1 MGQDHSLWEHF
12 GGGRLLI
19 DGVILAALGSLEYA
33 ILSHPSAIQPG
44 EGAVLVM
51 VFAGLLILGR
61 RGISWQRALALN
73 AFLPDWAGRILRG
86 SRQPVVPP
94 PGLTEEADLASRALN
109 AVLADAQAAGQALA
123 TLQEAVA
130 RDWREV
136 DACLQDTERT
146 QVQARQARHEA
157 AERLAQA
164 SSELRAAFEDTL
176 QLDRIE
182 LDQRLRAD
190 QWRLQ
195 AQSFTGFL
203 EQVKAGLGQFENLL
217 EELRDTFPRLLREGD
232 ALARLANSG
241 MRHGARMGMAVRG
254 LVAHTPR
261 LLEEA
266 AARTD
271 QFRQFRKAA
280 DELRDQ
286 AEALGRRM
294 ESFRTEAM
302 ERNRAF
308 GGVQGSL
315 QTVDHAAQQAGL
327 LAVNAAILAQQGGG
341 TAGIQAIGGRLHQL
355 AGQTT
360 RGAAEIERALEV
372 HARGLE
378 HETAG
383 LWDLQ
388 EVTESLLAAIQNLLR
403 WAGRLDQ
410 QGQELERL
418 LDSEVTHVDQVRQ
431 LSEQAELAL
440 HEVGERSHAI
450 ETAMGRLWSVEAKL
464 LPELERLSRS
474 GGRLSDAG
482 GDLSRIS
489 QQNIEEIWGILG
501 RHREIRRTQAY
512 RQVVT
517 GDLAHLLAVTDPEG
531 ESVARMVWARSS
543 REFRLAAPL
552 ELIRPRGACTPDGAC
567 SLQLLGLDPLGMP
580 EPSALQRV
588 SWAEEGREW
597 LLELQDSLCSEEARM
612 NLFEGLRHSDLL
624 NCFPG
629 TQIRI
634 AHEGVR
640 LTLSEPFAQ
649 LPRFLAG
656 LDLRLPLSA
665 EALAAPPRPVVA
677 VPGRI
682 QVVLWTGPDLEP
694 STRSRV
700 RERMHALAQEIPGHH
715 LLLPEA
721 AHAGERPPCPWV
733 GEAMDATLGLAD
745 CPPIRLLSL
754 AGAPA
759 DLARWRPRLA
769 QAGGTEGTEGGPAL
783 VAVQVRPV
791 DPVMLLIQLFGRG
804 RGLAGEDHPELAP
817 LRERLHREVLA
828 LEAPRPYK
836 GAWDLLETLQAE
848 AWLMGLPA
856 L

>member
-1 MGQDHSLWEHF
+1 MEQDRSLWEHF
-12 GGGRLLI
+12 GGGRLFI
-19 DGVILAALGSLEYA
+19 DAVILAALGSLEYA

-61 RGISWQRALALN
+61 RGISWQRAQALN

-94 PGLTEEADLASRALN
+94 QGLTEEANLASQALN
-109 AVLADAQAAGQALA
+109 AVLADAQAAEQALA
-123 TLQEAVA
+123 ALQESVT

-136 DACLQDTERT
+136 DACLQETERK

-157 AERLAQA
+157 ADRLAQA

-195 AQSFTGFL
+195 AQAFTGFL

-294 ESFRTEAM
+294 ESFRMEATE
-302 ERNRAF
+302 RTRAF

-341 TAGIQAIGGRLHQL
+341 AAGIQAIGGRLRQL

-403 WAGRLDQ
+403 WAGHLDQ

-431 LSEQAELAL
+431 LSEQAELSL

-464 LPELERLSRS
+464 LPELERLTRS

-482 GDLSRIS
+482 SDLSRIS

-501 RHREIRRTQAY
+501 RHREIRRTPAY

-531 ESVARMVWARSS
+531 ESLARMAWARRS
-543 REFRLAAPL
+543 REFRLAAPQ
-552 ELIRPRGACTPDGAC
+552 EPIRPRGTCTPEGAC

-588 SWAEEGREW
+588 SWTKDGREW
-597 LLELQDSLCSEEARM
+597 LLELQDSLRSEEARM

-624 NCFPG
+624 TCFPG
-629 TQIRI
+629 TLIRI

-656 LDLRLPLSA
+656 LDLMLPLSA
-665 EALAAPPRPVVA
+665 EALAATPRPVA
-677 VPGRI
+677 TVPGRI

-694 STRSRV
+694 ATRDRV
-700 RERMHALAQEIPGHH
+700 RERIHALAQEIPGHH

-733 GEAMDATLGLAD
+733 G
-745 CPPIRLLSL
+745 
-754 AGAPA
+754 
-759 DLARWRPRLA
+759 
-769 QAGGTEGTEGGPAL
+769 
-783 VAVQVRPV
+783 
-791 DPVMLLIQLFGRG
+791 
-804 RGLAGEDHPELAP
+804 
-817 LRERLHREVLA
+817 
-828 LEAPRPYK
+828 
-836 GAWDLLETLQAE
+836 
-848 AWLMGLPA
+848 
-856 L
+856 